1 MRAVPFLFL
10 LVACGGEPAAPPAP
24 APAPE
29 APAPAPAPEP
39 EAPTV
44 APLTAADIPP
54 GDAEAGK
61 EVYTTYCVACHQ
73 ADGTGM
79 GGMLA
84 ADFTKDVERMA
95 KSDAELLTSIRDG
108 VTSKRGTM
116 PPWGQS
122 LSDQQRSDALAYIRA
137 TFTTD

>member
-1 MRAVPFLFL
+1 MRVLLSFL
-10 LVACGGEPAAPPAP
+10 LLTACSGDPAP
-24 APAPE
+24 ALEAAPA

-39 EAPTV
+39 APEPS
-44 APLTAADIPP
+44 APPLTAADIPQ
-54 GDAEAGK
+54 GNAEAGK
-61 EVYTTYCVACHQ
+61 EVYTTNCVACHQ

-84 ADFTKDVERMA
+84 ADFTKEKERLA

-116 PPWGQS
+116 PPWGS
-122 LSDQQRSDALAYIRA
+122 VLTDQQRADALAYIRA
-137 TFTTD
+137 SFSPK